1 MKRNLLLTT
10 LLLLVSAIGMAQ
22 ATTWPIT
29 LTTAD
34 GLPGKKEPQNYIY
47 ETELFKFDE
56 AISTL
61 RYTVVSTN
69 TVDALTSNSHDGL
82 SANYGPGFPFFALG
96 ELTIIDAN
104 GNPIEYIAT
113 TNALAQGD
121 GSLANLNDGKY
132 NTHFHSVYGNVGP
145 CPQEYHYIDLEFAQ
159 PISEFKIKTVSRAN
173 YTKNMPTYVGLTPGT
188 EYLPYPEQEFTI
200 GTQVTSVEELG
211 EGGLFLIE
219 ANTEEYEYSDTRV
232 IPGGGYLHSPY
243 GAHTTANAASLV
255 YFIPTE
261 KDNTYKVAWLNNGH
275 YINDMV
281 THSRWAWLQWT
292 DKEDEAAEITF
303 TPSDEA
309 EGDFCLTNINKE
321 DSCERIIYF
330 DAIGKAFYCTYDYF
344 EELSSPYKTNF
355 TIWKANVN
363 ANGMKFMLEEAV
375 NEAKLRLS
383 ETPYDENEECGGYK
397 ELAAALANAEEILA
411 DNNATAVQVINSRY
425 SIYEAL
431 PEFVASSIYQYVDS
445 IAYIIEN
452 IENGDIEISEA
463 DNFRNGTYPEGSDEF
478 LRNAADEAMIA
489 MDSYTCIADVDAALD
504 NIKAAIATFW
514 ASEISGVMSLPIRVG
529 QAKDGLPGVNTNS
542 VWRWESP
549 TYYLTEEIE
558 QLRFT
563 VFKTKAGRCYGDKP
577 FVCIN
582 EFELYDISGEKI
594 ELTENSFVTNS
605 VAPSDGQG
613 IAGLVDGNTGNGYHY
628 HSAWGDGFGY
638 DGSEYVYLDITLP
651 EPISGFKY
659 IQYGRGNG
667 YDDVPTDFVF
677 GHYGKT
683 VEPTTV
689 GYPDEFNA
697 ILGEKVTDISQIT
710 DDGIYAIA
718 GLISCDPVNHFE
730 NDLREPHYY
739 SAGNAY
745 DGFNS
750 LCAFNIAKTEDGK
763 FTIQSLADG
772 SYWSGQVDEDGW
784 GAGATTLYKSSAA
797 KVSIV
802 PNNNDGLPNS
812 FVIYMYNDSVLRE
825 GEPHP
830 YIVFQDWGD
839 NIGTYSVKDL
849 KDNDKD
855 GEGEWYIYKMTMD
868 TPYYFWL
875 KNLVSAAESM
885 GFVCS
890 NDPGFYKELGTFP
903 EALAA
908 AQAAVE
914 SKDDEAC
921 KALIAGLNDAIANLN
936 SVSPNPIVEGTYVLE
951 SADDKF
957 FELQGVNKALYVYPN
972 NDDAMVTSEQKLFWG
987 DAPDGG
993 YKNASA
999 VYHFQL
1005 ESAKESDKVQQWIAN
1020 NTITLEQ
1027 ANDAYYIKNV
1037 YYNVYIGA
1045 QDGMSKRM
1053 GTTTEPEAVY
1063 ILRQQLPGKFDIW
1076 NPTNSAWSLH
1086 MESHGEG
1093 AGANGGLVYWYGTA
1107 GASQWRLRKIDST
1120 TPRIATITLD
1130 GENGTLT
1137 GAGTYTIGTEAK
1149 ITATPNTG
1157 YAFAGWYL
1165 DGVLLSNKTEYS
1177 FTVEKS
1183 LNIIAKFY
1191 KQATIGYTMNVKD
1204 LRCAPGSKLVIPV
1217 NMKNKTG
1224 ITAFQFDLYLPEG
1237 MTIAEED
1244 GEPMIE
1250 LDAARKTSS
1259 HSVSSSQLADGA
1271 TRIVAYSSG
1280 NKLFAN
1286 NDGTVVN
1293 ITINVPSNME
1303 LKDYTLTLKEII
1315 LADATENEYYT
1326 DIQTSKITVANIMG
1340 DANMDEKVN
1349 ISDVVAVV
1357 NYILERNPAKFDFAA
1372 ADVSGDGNIRMGDV
1386 VGIVNIIL
1394 GKTSTEYTRNA
1405 KPGIRTMSSETL
1417 TAADVKSTG
1426 EATIPLS
1433 LNNSTSYTSFQMD
1446 VTIPEG
1452 TTFAGAALS
1461 ERATGSHSIAWSNI
1475 GENKVRIVAYSIAN
1489 SNFAGNAGEL
1499 LNITIDAEDAVNG
1512 TLEVDNVVMA
1522 DAEGNETAIGGCG
1535 STIDING
1542 TTGITGT
1549 QADGI
1554 KIYTSEGALVVESS
1568 VETTLPLYSTD
1579 GRLVERLQIASGKN
1593 IFNTLEKGLYIVNG
1607 KKVTIK

>member
-10 LLLLVSAIGMAQ
+10 LLVLVSAISMAQ

-34 GLPGKKEPQNYIY
+34 GLPGKKEPQNYVY
-47 ETELFKFDE
+47 ESKLFKFDE

-104 GNPIEYIAT
+104 GNPVEYIAT

-132 NTHFHSVYGNVGP
+132 NTHFHSVYGSVGP

-159 PISEFKIKTVSRAN
+159 PISEFKIKTASRAN
-173 YTKNMPTYVGLTPGT
+173 YLKNMPTYVGLTPGT

-211 EGGLFLIE
+211 NGGLFLIE
-219 ANTEEYEYSDTRV
+219 ANTEEYAYSDTRV

-243 GAHTTANAASLV
+243 GAHVTANAASLV

-275 YINDMV
+275 YISDMI
-281 THSRWAWLQWT
+281 TYSRWAWLQWT

-321 DSCERIIYF
+321 DSFERIISF
-330 DAIGKAFYCTYDYF
+330 DAIGKGSYCTYDYF
-344 EELSSPYKTNF
+344 EEYTRPYNTNF

-375 NEAKLRLS
+375 NEAKLRLA
-383 ETPYDENEECGGYK
+383 ETPYDENEDCSGYK

-431 PEFVASSIYQYVDS
+431 PEFVASGIYQYVDS
-445 IAYIIEN
+445 IAEIIEN

-463 DNFRNGTYPEGSDEF
+463 GNFRNGTYPEGSDEF
-478 LRNAADEAMIA
+478 LGNAADEAMIA
-489 MDSYTCIADVDAALD
+489 IESYTSLADIDAIFD

-514 ASEISGVMSLPIRVG
+514 ASEINGVMSLPIRVG
-529 QAKDGLPGVNTNS
+529 EAKDGLPGVNTNS

-563 VFKTKAGRCYGDKP
+563 VFKTKTGRNYRDKP

-582 EFELYDISGEKI
+582 EFELYTISGEKI
-594 ELTENSFVTNS
+594 ELTENSFETNS
-605 VAPSDGQG
+605 VVPGDGKG

-628 HSAWGDGFGY
+628 HSAWGDGYGY

-697 ILGEKVTDISQIT
+697 VLGEKITDVSQIT
-710 DDGIYAIA
+710 DDGFYTLV
-718 GLISCDPVNHFE
+718 GLLSCDPVNGNGEGYPKYYTGIISNGE
-730 NDLREPHYY
+730 N
-739 SAGNAY
+739 
-745 DGFNS
+745 FNS
-750 LCAFNIAKTEDGK
+750 ACAFNIAKTEDGK
-763 FTIQSLADG
+763 YTIQSLADG
-772 SYWSGQVDEDGW
+772 KYWSNSIGENGW
-784 GAGATTLYKSSAA
+784 NRGSATFYKSSAA
-797 KVSIV
+797 KVSIE
-802 PNNNDGLPNS
+802 PNNNDNLPNS
-812 FVIYMYNDSVLRE
+812 FVIYMYNDTVMRE

-830 YIVFQDWGD
+830 YIVFEDWGE
-839 NIGTYSVKDL
+839 NIGTFSVKDL

-875 KNLVSAAESM
+875 KNLVAAAETM
-885 GFVCS
+885 GYVMS
-890 NDPGFYKELGTFP
+890 NDPGCYKDLGTFP
-903 EALAA
+903 EALAT

-951 SADDKF
+951 SANEKF

-987 DAPDGG
+987 DAPDGD

-1020 NTITLEQ
+1020 NTITPEL
-1027 ANDAYYIKNV
+1027 ANAAYYIKNI

-1063 ILRQQLPGKFDIW
+1063 IFRQQLPGKYDIW
-1076 NPTNSAWSLH
+1076 NPENAAWSLH

-1093 AGANGGLVYWYGTA
+1093 AGANGSLVYWHGTA

-1157 YAFAGWYL
+1157 HAFAGWYL

-1183 LNIIAKFY
+1183 LNITAKFY

-1204 LRCAPGSKLVIPV
+1204 LRCAPGNKLVIPV

-1303 LKDYTLTLKEII
+1303 LKDYTLTLKEIT

-1417 TAADVKSTG
+1417 TAADVKGTG
-1426 EATIPLS
+1426 KATIPLS

-1452 TTFAGAALS
+1452 ATFAGAALS

-1579 GRLVERLQIASGKN
+1579 GRLVERLQIAAGKN
-1593 IFNTLEKGLYIVNG
+1593 IFNTLEKGLYIING